1 MAYIVII
8 FSPAAVSS
16 IHHSTPRIL
25 AQRQLDLAIIS
36 RRHFTTCGVS
46 TIVFK
51 MLGFLASVSIKWIRI
66 IYIFKIFFSKKKK
79 CSSESEMTITI
90 FCSFT
95 GKDIFFVETLKT
107 VEFD

>member
-16 IHHSTPRIL
+16 RHHSTPRIL
-25 AQRQLDLAIIS
+25 AQRQQDLAIIS

-51 MLGFLASVSIKWIRI
+51 MLVFLASVSIKWIMI
-66 IYIFKIFFSKKKK
+66 IYILKIFSPEKNN
-79 CSSESEMTITI
+79 
-90 FCSFT
+90 
-95 GKDIFFVETLKT
+95 VLLNLK
-107 VEFD
+107 